1 MTKLGRLPI
10 VTELTITKPGWYW
23 FEPQYPNAG
32 GPTKGSFVHVDEMSI
47 EEKCLQCRRYAGQ
60 YAGPIE
66 PPDMSCQHSG
76 PVIERGMF
84 NNTHKC
90 EACGEKYFV
99 AD

>member
-10 VTELTITKPGWYW
+10 VTESTITETGWYW
-23 FEPQYPNAG
+23 FEPEFPDAG
-32 GPTKGSFVHVDEMSI
+32 GPKGGHFVYVDQDAIRGHWLECRKHVG
-47 EEKCLQCRRYAGQ
+47 K

-76 PVIERGMF
+76 PLVERGMF
-84 NNTHKC
+84 NNTHQCEKC
-90 EACGEKYFV
+90 GKRYFV